1 MKRWIACLLA
11 MGMIATLN
19 TALALSKNGEGL
31 YVDANGNVIDE
42 SEDEWGT
49 HMPGYYIGEGV
60 AYPIDGDSGSS
71 SVPAPSYSSS
81 GGMTVSSSDG
91 SLNSLPDTAIINP
104 DGSVTLQSGS
114 MQIDA
119 GSDGTGGGRLTEAEY
134 AARLAKANAKLGVT
148 TGVAYIDVN
157 GDPHP
162 ATIETLGLGRSTI
175 VVDGTRMLVPTAS
188 IVWDT
193 EAPEDKVLAVVTTTK
208 QTYATMRAK
217 KSQKAFVMGHAE
229 KCTVL
234 LVISTGKTWT
244 LIDNQG
250 VRGYVLTSTLTFY
263 DNKPRQYAAGIITV
277 KGKATTKG
285 STVHVRSSK
294 SNKARQIA
302 EFPVGTPISVFEQDE
317 KWSEVDAGGLHC
329 YILSEFVTLQE
340 PLISV
345 VEHEAPVN
353 TSEPVLKAEANPPE
367 GLALH
372 AAENPGL
379 APAEP
384 EMIVPEEIT
393 DWNY

>member
-60 AYPIDGDSGSS
+60 AYPIDGDSGSF

-250 VRGYVLTSTLTFY
+250 VRGTNRDNMLPGSLPSRGKPLPREARCTSGLPRAT
-263 DNKPRQYAAGIITV
+263 KPGRLPNSRLERPSPFSNRTRNGAKWMPADCT
-277 KGKATTKG
+277 AT
-285 STVHVRSSK
+285 SCRS
-294 SNKARQIA
+294 
-302 EFPVGTPISVFEQDE
+302 
-317 KWSEVDAGGLHC
+317 L
-329 YILSEFVTLQE
+329 
-340 PLISV
+340 
-345 VEHEAPVN
+345 
-353 TSEPVLKAEANPPE
+353 
-367 GLALH
+367 
-372 AAENPGL
+372 
-379 APAEP
+379 
-384 EMIVPEEIT
+384 
-393 DWNY
+393 